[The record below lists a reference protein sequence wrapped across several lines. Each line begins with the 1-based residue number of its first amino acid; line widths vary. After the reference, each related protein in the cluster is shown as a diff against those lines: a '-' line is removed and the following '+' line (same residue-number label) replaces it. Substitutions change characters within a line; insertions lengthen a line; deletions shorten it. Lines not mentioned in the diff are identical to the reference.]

1 MASLTA
7 TTDPATGT
15 IRVDVEQ
22 TIARDTFTRVLAN
35 TWGSPDVGP
44 PYLHIGALTQYSV
57 SGSVGVVTPDS
68 VNNGRGAVLDTGS
81 TDHDLV
87 VEIIT
92 NTIPTGGTTNYG
104 GAVRYMDASN
114 YMRGSALIA
123 TGTGA
128 ITAELMA
135 RVGGVDTVIASVATG
150 LTIAVDHRVR
160 IRACGNRFMLRIS
173 PISAPEPEAWTLDV
187 QFPGLSVGTFAG
199 AIFRR
204 NTGNATPTFAG
215 FDNLVITTADG
226 PPSGDDLRL
235 YRVTPDGVETEV
247 RGSPFSTEPATA
259 FANMATA
266 VFWDGEAPFDT
277 DVFYRMYSACGTLAL
292 TSNTVNLASGGDGWL
307 RDPTDPSRNLRI
319 VMEEFFDEC
328 VDEDVIVFSGLEARE
343 YPTASGI
350 FDRIQ
355 AARPATVSMIRKNYG
370 STLLLTSFSLDDID
384 SLEDIFADGRI
395 LSLSLPMEYG
405 WAHRSFGTD
414 YITIFDITQSVIG
427 VDQRVTTRFWT
438 IPFRLSPE
446 PVDTSEG
453 GTGGN
458 GIGGGDATYD
468 ALAASVIGTTY
479 NSLTASG
486 FTYLQIAQGTGY

>member
-1 MASLTA
+1 MAAITA
-7 TTDPATGT
+7 TPDPSTGT
-15 IRVDVEQ
+15 VLVQVEQ

-44 PYLHIGALTQYSV
+44 AYLHIGALTQYSV

-68 VNNGRGAVLDTGS
+68 INNGRGAVLNTGS

-92 NTIPTGGTTNYG
+92 NTTPTGGTINYG

-226 PPSGDDLRL
+226 PPSGNDLRL
-235 YRVTPDGVETEV
+235 YRVTPDGVRTEV
-247 RGSPFSTEPATA
+247 QGSPFSTEPAVA
-259 FANMATA
+259 SANAATA
-266 VFWDGEAPFDT
+266 VFWDGDAPFDT
-277 DVFYRMYSACGTLAL
+277 NIFYEMTSVCGETTL
-292 TSNTVNLASGGDGWL
+292 TSNTVVLDSDGFGWI
-307 RDPTDPSRNLRI
+307 RDPLDPTRNFPLALDG
-319 VMEEFFDEC
+319 FFDEC
-328 VDEDVIVFSGLEARE
+328 VDQDLVVFSGFGDIE
-343 YPTASGI
+343 YANASGV
-350 FDRIQ
+350 FDKID
-355 AARPATVSMIRKNYG
+355 AARPNTISQKRKNYA
-370 STLLLTSFSLDDID
+370 SSLNLTSFSLGDILD
-384 SLEDIFADGRI
+384 LEDILADGRI
-395 LSLSLPMEYG
+395 LSLSLPGYG
-405 WAHRSFGTD
+405 WAQRTYGTD
-414 YITIFDITQSVIG
+414 YITIFDVGQSFVG
-427 VDQRVTTRFWT
+427 VDQQVTARGWVL
-438 IPFRLSPE
+438 PFRLSSP
-446 PVDTSEG
+446 PQNLG
-453 GTGGN
+453 GGVGGN
-458 GIGGGDATYD
+458 GIGGGGATYD
-468 ALAASVIGTTY
+468 ELAASVIGTTY

-486 FTYLQIAQGTGY
+486 FTYNQIAAGTGY